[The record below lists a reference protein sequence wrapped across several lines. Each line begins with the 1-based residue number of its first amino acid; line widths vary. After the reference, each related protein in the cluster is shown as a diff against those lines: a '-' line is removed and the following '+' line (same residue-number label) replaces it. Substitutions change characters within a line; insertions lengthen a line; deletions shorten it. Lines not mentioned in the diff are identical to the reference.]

1 MSERIKPYLAKVAG
15 GKALTRSEAE
25 TAFSILMSGEATPT
39 QIGGLLMALRVRGES
54 VDEIAGAVSAMRANM
69 TRVEAPEGTV
79 DIVGT
84 GGDNS
89 GTVNIS
95 TASAFVIA
103 GCGVPVAKHGN
114 RALSSRSGAADVL
127 AALGVDIDL
136 KPDQLSEVIREAG
149 LAFLFAPNHHA
160 AMRHVG
166 PSRKELGTRTMFNIL
181 GPMTNPAGVTR
192 LLIGVFG
199 SEWIE
204 PMAETLR
211 ELGTEAAWVVHGDG
225 LDEMTT
231 TGETKVAELKNG
243 EIRTFT
249 VNPEDVGLKIAHL
262 SDIRGGEAADNA
274 LRLSALLSGEAG
286 AYRDIVC
293 LNSGG
298 ALVVAGK
305 AKDLSEGV
313 AMAQNAIDGGRAQAA
328 LDRLVSVTQ
337 RLGRHAA

>member
-1 MSERIKPYLAKVAG
+1 MSDRIKPHLAKVANG
-15 GKALTRSEAE
+15 EALTRAEAE
-25 TAFSILMSGEATPT
+25 DAFSILMSGEATPA

-54 VDEIAGAVSAMRANM
+54 VAEIAGAVSAMRANM
-69 TRVEAPEGTV
+69 TRVEAPAGTV

-84 GGDNS
+84 GGDNA

-95 TASAFVIA
+95 SASAFVIA

-136 KPDQLSEVIREAG
+136 RPDQLSGVIREAG

-199 SEWIE
+199 PEWIE

-211 ELGTEAAWVVHGDG
+211 ELDTEAAWVVHGDG
-225 LDEMTT
+225 LDEMTV
-231 TGETKVAELKNG
+231 TGETRVAELKNG

-249 VNPEDVGLKIAHL
+249 VTPEEVGLSRATL
-262 SDIRGGEAADNA
+262 ADLAGGEAADNA
-274 LRLSALLSGEAG
+274 RRLSALLDGEPG

-298 ALVVAGK
+298 ALVVSGK
-305 AKDLSEGV
+305 AATLQDGV
-313 AMAQNAIDGGRAQAA
+313 AMAQASIDEGRAKAA
-328 LDRLVSVTQ
+328 LQRLADVTQ
-337 RLGRHAA
+337 RLGRNGQ